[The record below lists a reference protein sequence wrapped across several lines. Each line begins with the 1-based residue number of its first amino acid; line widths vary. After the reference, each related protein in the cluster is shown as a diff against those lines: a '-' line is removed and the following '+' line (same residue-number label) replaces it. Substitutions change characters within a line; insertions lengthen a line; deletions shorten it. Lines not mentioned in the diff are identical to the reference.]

1 MGDEGSSRHP
11 KGRNSMTAKARKLI
25 RRIITTVRSLGEDI
39 RHATLNGDLHGAIRT
54 GDMLDRFGIQ
64 LPDGQQ
70 SWYGRH
76 VAKAYRAAHNG
87 QDAPRAWVRHRTTGR
102 WIHVFVYS
110 PTDPA
115 LITGLRTYKA
125 TASLISQASFTEA
138 A

>member
-1 MGDEGSSRHP
+1 MLEP
-11 KGRNSMTAKARKLI
+11 KMRRTITAI
-25 RRIITTVRSLGEDI
+25 RRLTTIARQIHQDLRYASFGLG
-39 RHATLNGDLHGAIRT
+39 GMIRT
-54 GDMLDRFGIQ
+54 GDILDRLGIQ

-87 QDAPRAWVRHRTTGR
+87 QDAPKAWAQHRTTGR
-102 WIHVFVYS
+102 WIRVFVYS

-115 LITGLRTYKA
+115 LFAGLTSYKA
-125 TASLISQASFTEA
+125 TAGLVTGASFVEA

>member
-1 MGDEGSSRHP
+1 M
-11 KGRNSMTAKARKLI
+11 I
-25 RRIITTVRSLGEDI
+25 RSNRTR
-39 RHATLNGDLHGAIRT
+39 RATLRQRHLRAAATTSKALTYRTLSGLIAAAVENGRLIRT
-54 GDMLDRFGIQ
+54 GDFLQRIGGGH